1 MTKVGLGGVVIS
13 SIVYT
18 ARFKKDWKKLPTD
31 LQDMAKDKLR
41 DLMKNPMPAGLRFE
55 KLKGYRNPS
64 IYTIHVTGNYKIS
77 LEIVRDQAVLR
88 RIACHDDIDR
98 AP

>member
-1 MTKVGLGGVVIS
+1 MTKVGVGGVVLA
-13 SIVYT
+13 SIDYT
-18 ARFKKDWKKLPTD
+18 ARFKKDWKKLPTA
-31 LQDMAKDKLR
+31 LQDLSKDKLC

-77 LEIVRDQAVLR
+77 LEIVRDKAVLR

-98 AP
+98 TP

>member
-1 MTKVGLGGVVIS
+1 MTKVGVGGVVLS
-13 SIVYT
+13 SIDYT
-18 ARFKKDWKKLPTD
+18 ARFKKDWKKLTTD
-31 LQDMAKDKLR
+31 LQDLAKDKLS
-41 DLMKNPMPAGLRFE
+41 DLLKNPMPAGLRFE
-55 KLKGYRNPS
+55 KLKGYRKPS

-77 LEIVRDQAVLR
+77 LEIFCDQAVLR